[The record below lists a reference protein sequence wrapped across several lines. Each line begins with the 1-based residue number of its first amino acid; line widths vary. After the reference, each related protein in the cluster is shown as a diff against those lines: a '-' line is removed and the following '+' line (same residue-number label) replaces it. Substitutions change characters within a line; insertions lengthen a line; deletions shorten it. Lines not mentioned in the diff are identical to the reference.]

1 MNEVRLP
8 SGEKVPALGQGT
20 WKMAE
25 DSRLR
30 QEEIATLRLG
40 IELGATLIDTAEMYA
55 DGKAEQ
61 LVGEAI
67 QGIRKKVFLVSKVY
81 PHNASRRSTE
91 AACERSLKRLRVDQ
105 IDLYLLHWPGSVPI
119 AETVEGFMAL
129 KQAGKIRY
137 YGVSNFDRD
146 EMEELWA
153 AEGGQ
158 EVATNQVL
166 YNLSRRGIELG
177 LIPWLRERNV
187 PLMAYS
193 PLEQARLVQD
203 KRLGEFARRTGRT
216 AAQAA
221 LAWLLAKPDVMVIP
235 KSANRERLKENMG
248 ALQQPLSDEELEELE
263 RLFPRPMEA
272 GALEML

>member
-1 MNEVRLP
+1 MNEVRFP

-25 DSRLR
+25 DPRVR
-30 QEEIATLRLG
+30 QEEIATLRMG

-67 QGIRKKVFLVSKVY
+67 EGIREKVFLVTKVY
-81 PHNASRRSTE
+81 PHNASRRGTE

-105 IDLYLLHWPGSVPI
+105 IDLYLLHWPGSVPM

-129 KQAGKIRY
+129 QQAGKIRY
-137 YGVSNFDRD
+137 YGVSNFDQD
-146 EMEELWA
+146 EMEKLWA
-153 AEGGQ
+153 VKGGQ
-158 EVATNQVL
+158 KVATNQVL
-166 YNLSRRGIELG
+166 YNLSRRGIELS
-177 LIPWLRERNV
+177 LIPSLREHNV

-193 PLEQARLVQD
+193 PLEQGRLVQD
-203 KRLGEFARRTGRT
+203 KRLREFARRTGRT

-221 LAWLLAKPDVMVIP
+221 LAWLLANPDVMVIP
-235 KSANRERLKENMG
+235 KSANRERLKQNLG
-248 ALQQPLSDEELEELE
+248 ALEKALTQGEQEELE
-263 RLFPRPMEA
+263 RLFPRPKEA